1 MAVDWGARRVGVALS
16 DPTNTL
22 ASPRPVLEA
31 ADRPRLLADLERMA
45 RQEEVSTIL
54 VGLPAH
60 MDGREGTSAEGARAL
75 GQELLRRMPWVE
87 VRYLDERLTTRQ
99 ARDLLALRGERVKKG
114 SGRLDQVA
122 AAILLQSYLDG
133 AGA

>member
-1 MAVDWGARRVGVALS
+1 MALDWGARRVGVALS

-22 ASPRPVLEA
+22 ACPRPVLEA
-31 ADRPRLLADLERMA
+31 SDRRRLVSELERMA
-45 RQEEVSTIL
+45 REEEIGLIL

-60 MDGREGTSAEGARAL
+60 MDGREGESAAGARKL
-75 GQELLRRMPWVE
+75 GEELGGRLPGVE

-99 ARDLLALRGERVKKG
+99 ARDLLALRGERVRKG

-122 AAILLQSYLDG
+122 AAILLQAYLDG
-133 AGA
+133 AGP